1 VGTDAEGVH
10 GSAAPPDL
18 GRLLAR
24 VVAKRVSDPHD
35 RQDIVQ
41 EAWVRTLGVR
51 PRLAG
56 DTLAAYAVTVARN
69 LVVAHH
75 VRHDLERRNRPRLLD
90 LTETA
95 RPDDLL
101 VSAEEAAAVRAAIA
115 GLPDNEREVL
125 LGHVTEGLDTATLA
139 LATGTT
145 TGGVAARLARAR
157 ARARVGYVL
166 ALRHQQLPSPQCRPV
181 LVTVSAADR
190 RRKDALGI
198 AGHLST
204 CAACPDV
211 VASLTERRSVLAGLL
226 PLP

>member
-1 VGTDAEGVH
+1 M
-10 GSAAPPDL
+10 
-18 GRLLAR
+18 
-24 VVAKRVSDPHD
+24 SDPHD

-41 EAWVRTLGVR
+41 EVLVRTLGVR

-145 TGGVAARLARAR
+145 TGGVAARMARAR
-157 ARARVGYVL
+157 ARAPGRLRPRAPPPATAQPAVPARAGRRPAAPRRPRHRRAPVELRRV
-166 ALRHQQLPSPQCRPV
+166 PRPGRV
-181 LVTVSAADR
+181 ADR
-190 RRKDALGI
+190 APLG
-198 AGHLST
+198 AGRT
-204 CAACPDV
+204 AAAPPDTRTPRMQ
-211 VASLTERRSVLAGLL
+211 SR
-226 PLP
+226 

>member
-1 VGTDAEGVH
+1 MV
-10 GSAAPPDL
+10 P
-18 GRLLAR
+18 
-24 VVAKRVSDPHD
+24 KRVSDPHD

-41 EAWVRTLGVR
+41 EVLVRTLGVR

-75 VRHDLERRNRPRLLD
+75 ARHDLERRNRPRLLD
-90 LTETA
+90 LTEPA
-95 RPDDLL
+95 RPDDPL

-115 GLPDNEREVL
+115 GLPDNEREL

-157 ARARVGYVL
+157 ARAGYVL

-181 LVTVSAADR
+181 LVAVSAADR
-190 RRKDALGI
+190 RRQDVLGI
-198 AGHLST
+198 AGHLSS
-204 CAACPDV
+204 CAACPVV

-226 PLP
+226 PLPLIPAPRECSRADGPIRWPAPSGST